1 MSPNALFRSSP
12 IFAVAGFVA
21 FWFFATIWNLAID
34 PFFPKLKIRSA
45 DSSLVGMAKAE
56 MVPVSLDALWTGQ
69 TQKTLSSNY
78 GRLLPPFPLAV
89 RAKNQFLYSA
99 FGTADS
105 SGIVVGQGEQ
115 LYQWN
120 YINDFCARE
129 APPDLSRIDS
139 WADKIRDIQK
149 RVEASGKV
157 FIYVITPSKAV
168 QYPEYLQTDLNCPS
182 RSNRDWDKL
191 RPFRAALDARGIRY
205 VDAAGLIRTS
215 KAKYP
220 VDLFPRGGTHWN
232 MLGAALAA
240 QKIVKTLDGARQDLS
255 LGPFEFDYRMDSEA
269 KSSDRDLLDL
279 LNLLWPDPHYPAPV
293 VHVERSGGTCAHPPH
308 VVEMGG
314 SFLHQIN
321 ILWEQ
326 TGCAP
331 SVDHWFYFTR
341 GNNFGTWRLEIPP
354 GDTSVEGGR
363 RVSDDLSAQP
373 ESVRHADIVLLEE
386 NESNISTMKQVGD
399 LHEALA
405 ALK

>member
-1 MSPNALFRSSP
+1 MSRHALLRSSP

-21 FWFFATIWNLAID
+21 FWFFATIWNLAIE
-34 PFFPKLKIRSA
+34 PFSPKLKIRSA

-56 MVPVSLDALWTGQ
+56 AVPVSFDALWSGE
-69 TQKTLSSNY
+69 TQKTLSNSFA
-78 GRLLPPFPLAV
+78 RWLPPFPLAV
-89 RAKNQFLYSA
+89 RVRNQFLYSV
-99 FGTADS
+99 FGAAGS
-105 SGIVVGQGEQ
+105 SGIVVGKGEQ
-115 LYQWN
+115 LYQRE
-120 YINDFCARE
+120 YISEFCARG
-129 APPDLSRIDS
+129 APPDLKRIDS
-139 WADKIRDIQK
+139 WADKIRDIQG

-157 FIYVITPSKAV
+157 FVYVITPSKAV
-168 QYPEYLQTDLNCPS
+168 QYPEYLPTGLNCPA
-182 RSNRDWDKL
+182 RSNGALDKL
-191 RPFRAALDARGIRY
+191 RPFRAALDARSIRY

-215 KAKYP
+215 KANYP

-240 QKIVKTLDGARQDLS
+240 QKLVNALDEARRDLS
-255 LGPFEFDYRMDSEA
+255 LGAFEFDYRMESEA

-279 LNLLWPDPHYPAPV
+279 LNLLWPDPHYPAPF
-293 VHVERSGGTCAHPPH
+293 VHVARSDGACAHPPH

-331 SVDHWFYFTR
+331 SVDHWFYFSR
-341 GNNFGTWRLEIPP
+341 GSSFGTWRLEIPA
-354 GDTSVEGGR
+354 GDTSAGGGR

-373 ESVRHADIVLLEE
+373 ESVRRADIVLLEE

-399 LHEALA
+399 LDDAVT